1 MKRILLTMAAVPV
14 MLAAAPL
21 LAQTRAD
28 AGMWNDTGIS
38 NRISQLGS
46 RIQAGIRSGEINRV
60 EARRIRPGFLALQR
74 LHARYRVNGLS
85 LFERNDLRA
94 RMQNLRQEIRL
105 ADRGSWD
112 RYERFAFDDDRFIGR
127 GGPLGDEDDDGIC
140 TQGRGIGG
148 LLERLI
154 DRDDDCLR
162 VGDFAQG
169 ALYGVPSHLRFRYRD
184 NAHVYFRTNGRNI
197 VQIDRRT
204 NRVVGVHPM

>member
-46 RIQAGIRSGEINRV
+46 RIQAGIRSGEINRI
-60 EARRIRPGFLALQR
+60 EARRIRPDYFALQR

-85 LFERNDLRA
+85 RFERQDLRA
-94 RMQNLRQEIRL
+94 RMQNLRQEVRL

-112 RYERFAFDDDRFIGR
+112 RYERWAYDDRGYYGR

-140 TQGRGIGG
+140 TQGQGIGG

-162 VGDFAQG
+162 VGDYAQG
-169 ALYGVPSHLRFRYRD
+169 ALYAVPSHLRFRYRD
-184 NAHVYFRTNGRNI
+184 NAYVYFRTNGRNVI
-197 VQIDRRT
+197 AIDRRT
-204 NRVVGVHPM
+204 NRVVDIDPM